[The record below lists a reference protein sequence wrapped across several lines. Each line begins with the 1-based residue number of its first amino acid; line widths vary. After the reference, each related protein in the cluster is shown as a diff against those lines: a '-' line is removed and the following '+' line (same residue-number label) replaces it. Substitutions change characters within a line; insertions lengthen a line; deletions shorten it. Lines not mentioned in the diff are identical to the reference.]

1 MKRLIYDPQK
11 KKAILIEPLGRRAR
25 QIYRQ
30 RIDAGENQAS
40 ILPPE
45 LTYINGKFRKV
56 KHISN
61 FNNVRRITYQQVNSV
76 FGDTQMNYIKNI
88 FTQYKGQSI
97 EVAKRY
103 FSTTDEGNLVE
114 HEDSAVI
121 DVPDNGFNGW
131 WRNWSQFLFP
141 DSEDWIFAE
150 NYNKSDNPSE
160 QALSLIHI

>member
-76 FGDTQMNYIKNI
+76 FGDTQMNYNGGRRGRKTEEERQKIVEE
-88 FTQYKGQSI
+88 YKLKVLKKKI
-97 EVAKRY
+97 
-103 FSTTDEGNLVE
+103 T
-114 HEDSAVI
+114 
-121 DVPDNGFNGW
+121 
-131 WRNWSQFLFP
+131 
-141 DSEDWIFAE
+141 
-150 NYNKSDNPSE
+150 
-160 QALSLIHI
+160 LSFD